1 MTVVSTKEFNTNQ
14 DKYFDMAISEQIFIQ
29 RDDYMFIVA
38 RVTDRKIV
46 NNQADTSSFS
56 CTSKLSD
63 RFRGVFPKEV
73 GNDFK
78 KHTKDMREEW
88 DSI

>member
-1 MTVVSTKEFNTNQ
+1 MTVVSSKEFISN
-14 DKYFDMAISEQIFIQ
+14 DAKYFDMAVNEQVFIQ

-38 RVTDRKIV
+38 RVTDRKIE
-46 NNQADTSSFS
+46 NKTEDTSSLS
-56 CTSKLSD
+56 GTSKLSD
-63 RFRGVFPKEV
+63 KFRGVFPKEV

-78 KHTKDMREEW
+78 KHTKEMREEW